1 MQNFFE
7 QFNQTLGS
15 SIVTL
20 VGALLIF
27 VIGWIIAS
35 IVGAGVHR
43 LATTVNLNQ
52 RMNNST
58 GTQYDI
64 SKIASRIAFWFVFI
78 MAVAAALSFLRLDAI
93 SAPFGNMINSV
104 LLFIPNLIAAAVI
117 GVIGWVVAT
126 VVRKL
131 ISTALNRTTLDE
143 KLANEAGVTP
153 MSENIASIAYWFIL
167 LMFLSM
173 VLQKLGLDAMLTPIN
188 GMMNDIFA
196 FLPKIFTAGLFFFV
210 GYIVAKILRGIV
222 TNLVASLNLQSIVQ
236 KAGIGDQF
244 QLANVAGSL
253 VYLVV
258 MVVSIIMGLDAL
270 QIEVISAPATNMLN
284 QIMSAV
290 PHIIAASAILGITFF
305 VVRFVV
311 NIVKGL
317 LENTGVNNLPARI
330 GLQDIL
336 GSTRLTDVVGHLILF
351 FAMLFATIAAADHL
365 GFKPISELVSNFIE
379 FGAQIILGAVILAIG
394 FWLANVVATV
404 VQRSQKG
411 STFLSNLVRVLIM
424 GLVLAMGLR
433 AMGIAD
439 SIVNLAFGLTLGS
452 VAVAFALAFGLG
464 GREAAARLLK
474 RIQDKAEKE
483 LDEQNKAD

>member
-1 MQNFFE
+1 
-7 QFNQTLGS
+7 
-15 SIVTL
+15 
-20 VGALLIF
+20 
-27 VIGWIIAS
+27 
-35 IVGAGVHR
+35 
-43 LATTVNLNQ
+43 
-52 RMNNST
+52 
-58 GTQYDI
+58 
-64 SKIASRIAFWFVFI
+64 
-78 MAVAAALSFLRLDAI
+78 
-93 SAPFGNMINSV
+93 
-104 LLFIPNLIAAAVI
+104 
-117 GVIGWVVAT
+117 
-126 VVRKL
+126 
-131 ISTALNRTTLDE
+131 
-143 KLANEAGVTP
+143 
-153 MSENIASIAYWFIL
+153 
-167 LMFLSM
+167 M